1 MPPIRSRLGFGI
13 AICFVESMSFQKQC
27 IRNSDILGKSL
38 VKDLSKQRK
47 RLLVFPVL
55 VLKK

>member
-1 MPPIRSRLGFGI
+1 M
-13 AICFVESMSFQKQC
+13 CFVESMSFQKQC